1 MQIEISEF
9 ESESPRDQGEVETTD
24 LVVTG
29 AEEEGPL
36 LRTDMV
42 EFLAAFLIGATIG
55 VGTLLLLR
63 PAPETGRARVKKS
76 LRPYQRKI
84 RKDLAE
90 ARESFSAGR
99 EALNRTF
106 ETIGAASRV
115 LARDLKEEIGATI
128 GKARREVVSGVE
140 RGVTER
146 LDSIRHVARQG
157 RGH

>member
-36 LRTDMV
+36 LRPDMV

-55 VGTLLLLR
+55 VGALLLLR

-90 ARESFSAGR
+90 ARESFRDRKSTR
-99 EALNRTF
+99 LN
-106 ETIGAASRV
+106 S
-115 LARDLKEEIGATI
+115 
-128 GKARREVVSGVE
+128 S
-140 RGVTER
+140 
-146 LDSIRHVARQG
+146 HVAISYAVFCLQKKRPT
-157 RGH
+157 